1 MEPSKS
7 ARVAYDWMLG
17 LSAEG
22 WAWEFLRRNPDYRQ
36 DYVAYTLGNIPNP
49 YEAATCWGLVT
60 LIDPD
65 VDARSAAIFWS
76 SGQSRAVLQLVIAG
90 ETEPNGLSELKC
102 KTSVLALPGMPQ
114 RHVLYSCEGRFL
126 QLEITGDGAIC
137 RSRYMVEALPE
148 HSGEGQLTAL
158 RKLTDLLRYKRMRPH
173 LYSRQRRGRRL
184 AHIAAIL
191 DSYACHPA
199 YRLVARDVFGN
210 ERAESDWDSLRDH
223 IRRAVAA
230 GRKLSRNGYLEFLR

>member
-7 ARVAYDWMLG
+7 ARGVYDWMLG

-36 DYVAYTLGNIPNP
+36 DYVACTVGNLPNRH
-49 YEAATCWGLVT
+49 EAAARWGLLTVT
-60 LIDPD
+60 DPN

-76 SGQSRAVLQLVIAG
+76 SGQSQAVLQLVTAG
-90 ETEPNGLSELKC
+90 ETEPNGLSNLNC
-102 KTSVLALPGMPQ
+102 KTSALALPGMPQ
-114 RHVLYSCEGRFL
+114 RHVLYSSEGRFL
-126 QLEITGDGAIC
+126 QLAITGDGAIC
-137 RSRYMVEALPE
+137 RSRYMVDALPE
-148 HSGEGQLTAL
+148 HDGQLTAL

-173 LYSRQRRGRRL
+173 LYGRQRRGRRL
-184 AHIAAIL
+184 AHVAAIL
-191 DSYACHPA
+191 DSYARHPA

-210 ERAESDWDSLRDH
+210 ERAESDWDRLRDH
-223 IRRAVAA
+223 IRRVVAA